1 MKGILGIIG
10 ILGLFSALTLILPL
24 LEHQL
29 IFFPDEWTY
38 TAEHFIIGGILTGV
52 GIICIIVLFALKNKE
67 TQAK

>member
-1 MKGILGIIG
+1 MKGILGVIG

-38 TAEHFIIGGILTGV
+38 TTEHFIIGGILAGV
-52 GIICIIVLFALKNKE
+52 GIICIIVLFALKNKD
-67 TQAK
+67 TDAK